1 MASQG
6 RGGGPSN
13 SRTKPC
19 QHFKKGNCYY
29 GENCTFLHE
38 KSSDIDSYVAIQTP
52 VAKTDPRKRYMAWK
66 GMVRKPPPSFQTT
79 SGVKEHHKFW
89 KRALEL
95 LDEDNPA
102 QHQDIARDLA
112 NDDYHGLQFIVDAA
126 ENGSSD
132 AKENLPTSYVF
143 IQVISHAN
151 LMSSLSTEACV
162 GTIFTVFAGMNGER
176 GIGLFS
182 SMCEQAL
189 ESTELFSELLGTT
202 TQAALRV
209 IITALS
215 QLLNKVPRTQFC
227 DELPDLIEQMDKV
240 ISMIAEDAPPKELEE
255 VSAHFKLLKRLVTAA
270 NDRLAAS
277 EDTSDKPKNLKA
289 IASTF
294 PRDLEI
300 PGGRHDN
307 DFADISKIAILPTYE
322 EVTSE
327 QVEYLPSTNFT
338 EPHVLAD
345 PLQRYIDSMF
355 RLVRHDILG
364 PVKDILRDLLQSD
377 DLLNGRL
384 SNPDPQAQVYLESSI
399 EAFVSSKK
407 HGTEAVL
414 SFEPPAQILGKTAEQ
429 QKAWWK
435 TSSRLGQGTL
445 VCFVSPTP
453 GRTSL
458 LFFQVTCKS
467 TSSSDLKET
476 DERTSSIAPLQGL
489 PSITVKLAN
498 HNREDLLLLAKLY
511 TTKAVG
517 VLVDFNGVILDT
529 FVPIL
534 RNLQTIKCENQ
545 IAFQQWILPST
556 DEERS
561 VTTPAYARRLDFTF
575 SLRSITKDKGTDL
588 VLDPEFPE
596 NLDIQEL
603 ERATG
608 LDQGQCRGLVD
619 ALTREY
625 ALIQGPPGTGK
636 SYLGVQLLRV
646 LLAAKQKAHLG
657 PIVII
662 CYTNHAL
669 DQFLEHLF
677 DVGISRI
684 IRIGGRSVTPELA
697 GLNLRVVSQ
706 ETPKTF
712 TERMTLATSF
722 RQIDLSSLTASG
734 ALESLRSARNRC
746 VWNFLKGF
754 LQEEA
759 PNTYE
764 QFEKGD
770 EDFTVVGGD
779 PMETWLGS
787 QTRANS
793 EETPDTD
800 LEERRALVNN
810 WSRRHQEEQTDVL
823 FEAMDEYEEQQKNI
837 KRTHDATNVRTMNQ
851 ADVIGLTT
859 TALAGRIDM
868 LRSLK
873 PKIVICEE
881 AGEVKESDIISA
893 LMPGLQQ
900 VIQIGDHK
908 QLRPNINN
916 YDLSLE
922 SMSGQKWQLDRSQF
936 ERRGEGEP
944 GLDPSPLTQLN
955 VQRRMRPEVSQL
967 IRGVYPNLIDHESVL
982 EAPDVVGMLDNVF
995 WLDHS
1000 HPQDVG
1006 GDGTRVKSH
1015 SNRWETSMATA
1026 LIRHL
1031 VRQGKYKAEDIALLT
1046 PYMGQLQQLRTALS
1060 RDFEICLGDLDREQ
1074 LAHEE
1079 FEDESSS
1086 KKPVEKKKLL
1096 QTIRLATVD
1105 NFQGEEA
1112 KIIVVS
1118 LVRSNPQR
1126 QVGFLRTENRIN
1138 VLLSRAKHGMYL
1150 IGNAATYSNVPMWAD
1165 VYDILYK
1172 SNSVGTALRLCCPR
1186 HPETPIACSEPEDF
1200 SIKSPEGGCTL
1211 SCSRRLEPCGHKC
1224 QATCHSEA
1232 MHNAFTCTRSCP
1244 RIRTTCTHQC
1254 PKLCGESCGPCLTKV
1269 YCIDLPCGHTSM
1281 SMTCYQTQN
1290 LEAFKCTTPVERTL
1304 PHCGHSVT
1312 LECHQV
1318 GNTVLPQCKQTC
1330 THILPCGHGCSGTC
1344 SGCQG
1349 GIHPGCVKL
1358 CGRPYSTCNHRCNQ
1372 ECHNG
1377 EACGSCKQP
1386 CEVQCPHSTCNSV
1399 CNKPCAPCIE
1409 PCTWSC
1415 PHQGACTL
1423 PCSAPCDR
1431 LPCNERCDKKLS
1443 CGHQCPSFCG
1453 EVCPIGYCQVC
1464 NRSKKTARVD
1474 LLEFRKYSEIDLD
1487 EAPIVVLGCGHFFT
1501 GETLDGLVGLG
1512 EVYHTDMSGNFTGMK
1527 NMSGTLAQKTP
1538 CCPDCKRSIR
1548 QFATRRYNR
1557 VINRAVMDEICKRFL
1572 IKGQAALDKLNK
1584 KLAKLET
1591 ALATSR
1597 RSSSLGP
1604 HHTATT
1610 FFRERHA
1617 GIKSLEK
1624 SAESLLKLMGEEN
1637 QPAKKLINAIATS
1650 QSAATGGFNSITQL
1664 MEALKLSHSA
1674 PGDQLLLGARL
1685 VILEAQQIQ
1694 LMDAFMVSKSKGKKL
1709 HENALDLPC
1718 MDEWFKTCLAIMKDA
1733 MDVKL
1738 NRIVI
1743 ATILGLAKIAR
1754 GDAWTAKPEAR
1765 SKSARKES
1773 VHIKVARDLLP
1784 IAVDRC
1790 SKLGDNDVLKKRVGD
1805 MVELYKPRHE
1815 EVTPEELASIRSAM
1829 VTGPHGMATHSGHWY
1844 NCVNGHPFAIG
1855 ECGMPMETARC
1866 PECGAAIGGSSH
1878 RAVEGVYRAEEMETP
1893 AAEVRRDGGTA
1904 GRRVQEQDGGP
1915 AGGQGGEG
1923 CVVS

>member
-669 DQFLEHLF
+669 DQFLKHLL

-697 GLNLRVVSQ
+697 GLNLRV
-706 ETPKTF
+706 
-712 TERMTLATSF
+712 
-722 RQIDLSSLTASG
+722 
-734 ALESLRSARNRC
+734 
-746 VWNFLKGF
+746 
-754 LQEEA
+754 
-759 PNTYE
+759 
-764 QFEKGD
+764 
-770 EDFTVVGGD
+770 
-779 PMETWLGS
+779 
-787 QTRANS
+787 
-793 EETPDTD
+793 
-800 LEERRALVNN
+800 ERRALVNN

-1290 LEAFKCTTPVERTL
+1290 LEAFKLALTFFHAATGVLALAPAVRVASIPGASSFAVVHTAHATIAATKNATMERL
-1304 PHCGHSVT
+1304 VVVVS
-1312 LECHQV
+1312 
-1318 GNTVLPQCKQTC
+1318 
-1330 THILPCGHGCSGTC
+1330 
-1344 SGCQG
+1344 
-1349 GIHPGCVKL
+1349 
-1358 CGRPYSTCNHRCNQ
+1358 NH
-1372 ECHNG
+1372 
-1377 EACGSCKQP
+1377 A
-1386 CEVQCPHSTCNSV
+1386 
-1399 CNKPCAPCIE
+1399 
-1409 PCTWSC
+1409 
-1415 PHQGACTL
+1415 
-1423 PCSAPCDR
+1423 
-1431 LPCNERCDKKLS
+1431 
-1443 CGHQCPSFCG
+1443 
-1453 EVCPIGYCQVC
+1453 
-1464 NRSKKTARVD
+1464 RSKKTARVD

-1829 VTGPHGMATHSGHWY
+1829 VTGPHGMATHSGHCLRSENAVCRWRRQDVPSAAQQLVVLPIVLLRECIELRRWRLLLLKY
-1844 NCVNGHPFAIG
+1844 DVMG
-1855 ECGMPMETARC
+1855 ELLVDVCRNRMEDLLVVRGEKAVSLAEHSLSLTLGGNTLIMPRMVDAMGRC
-1866 PECGAAIGGSSH
+1866 
-1878 RAVEGVYRAEEMETP
+1878 
-1893 AAEVRRDGGTA
+1893 
-1904 GRRVQEQDGGP
+1904 
-1915 AGGQGGEG
+1915 
-1923 CVVS
+1923 

>member
-13 SRTKPC
+13 FRTKPC
-19 QHFKKGNCYY
+19 QHIKKGNCYY

-38 KSSDIDSYVAIQTP
+38 KSFDIDSYVAIQTP

-79 SGVKEHHKFW
+79 SGAKEHHKFW

-132 AKENLPTSYVF
+132 AKENLPASYVF
-143 IQVISHAN
+143 TQVISHAN

-176 GIGLFS
+176 GTGLFS

-435 TSSRLGQGTL
+435 ASSRLGQGTL

-498 HNREDLLLLAKLY
+498 HNREDFLLLAKLY

-669 DQFLEHLF
+669 DQFLKHLL

-734 ALESLRSARNRC
+734 ALESLRSARNGC

-837 KRTHDATNVRTMNQ
+837 KQTHDATNVRTMNQ

-922 SMSGQKWQLDRSQF
+922 SMSGQQWQLDRSQF

-1172 SNSVGTALRLCCPR
+1172 MSQTMRRIVRFLPDQGLLYRPSMRAYLNEYGMLPDTEPGSVQVLATPSCLNANRLALTFFHAATGVLALAPAVRVAFIPGASSFAIVHTAHATIAATKNATMERLVVVVSNHASLQQTMRSMHRALYMVVSPSGRLYFAMLCSLR
-1186 HPETPIACSEPEDF
+1186 QTPLQR
-1200 SIKSPEGGCTL
+1200 KM
-1211 SCSRRLEPCGHKC
+1211 R
-1224 QATCHSEA
+1224 QEA
-1232 MHNAFTCTRSCP
+1232 VM
-1244 RIRTTCTHQC
+1244 
-1254 PKLCGESCGPCLTKV
+1254 
-1269 YCIDLPCGHTSM
+1269 
-1281 SMTCYQTQN
+1281 
-1290 LEAFKCTTPVERTL
+1290 
-1304 PHCGHSVT
+1304 
-1312 LECHQV
+1312 
-1318 GNTVLPQCKQTC
+1318 
-1330 THILPCGHGCSGTC
+1330 
-1344 SGCQG
+1344 
-1349 GIHPGCVKL
+1349 
-1358 CGRPYSTCNHRCNQ
+1358 
-1372 ECHNG
+1372 
-1377 EACGSCKQP
+1377 
-1386 CEVQCPHSTCNSV
+1386 
-1399 CNKPCAPCIE
+1399 
-1409 PCTWSC
+1409 W
-1415 PHQGACTL
+1415 
-1423 PCSAPCDR
+1423 
-1431 LPCNERCDKKLS
+1431 
-1443 CGHQCPSFCG
+1443 
-1453 EVCPIGYCQVC
+1453 
-1464 NRSKKTARVD
+1464 SKKTARVD

-1624 SAESLLKLMGEEN
+1624 SAESLLKLMGAEN

-1674 PGDQLLLGARL
+1674 PDDQLLLGARL

-1694 LMDAFMVSKSKGKKL
+1694 LMDAFMVSKSKGRKL

-1718 MDEWFKTCLAIMKDA
+1718 MDEWFKTFLAIMKDA

-1743 ATILGLAKIAR
+1743 ATILGFAKIAR

-1773 VHIKVARDLLP
+1773 VRIKAARELLP
-1784 IAVDRC
+1784 IAVDCC

-1805 MVELYKPRHE
+1805 MVELYEPRHE

-1855 ECGMPMETARC
+1855 ECGMPMEMARC

>member
-669 DQFLEHLF
+669 DQFLKHLL

-697 GLNLRVVSQ
+697 GLNLRV
-706 ETPKTF
+706 
-712 TERMTLATSF
+712 
-722 RQIDLSSLTASG
+722 
-734 ALESLRSARNRC
+734 
-746 VWNFLKGF
+746 
-754 LQEEA
+754 
-759 PNTYE
+759 
-764 QFEKGD
+764 
-770 EDFTVVGGD
+770 
-779 PMETWLGS
+779 
-787 QTRANS
+787 
-793 EETPDTD
+793 
-800 LEERRALVNN
+800 ERRALVNN

-1290 LEAFKCTTPVERTL
+1290 LEAFKLALTFFHAATGVLALAPAVRVASIPGASSFAVVHTAHATIAAIKNATMERL
-1304 PHCGHSVT
+1304 VVVVS
-1312 LECHQV
+1312 
-1318 GNTVLPQCKQTC
+1318 
-1330 THILPCGHGCSGTC
+1330 
-1344 SGCQG
+1344 
-1349 GIHPGCVKL
+1349 
-1358 CGRPYSTCNHRCNQ
+1358 NH
-1372 ECHNG
+1372 
-1377 EACGSCKQP
+1377 A
-1386 CEVQCPHSTCNSV
+1386 
-1399 CNKPCAPCIE
+1399 
-1409 PCTWSC
+1409 
-1415 PHQGACTL
+1415 
-1423 PCSAPCDR
+1423 
-1431 LPCNERCDKKLS
+1431 
-1443 CGHQCPSFCG
+1443 
-1453 EVCPIGYCQVC
+1453 
-1464 NRSKKTARVD
+1464 RSKKTARVD

-1829 VTGPHGMATHSGHWY
+1829 VTGPHGMATHSGHCLRSENAVCRWRRQDVPSAAQQLVVLPIVLLRECIELRRWRLLLLKY
-1844 NCVNGHPFAIG
+1844 DVMG
-1855 ECGMPMETARC
+1855 ELLVDVCRNRMEDLLVVRGEKAVSLAEHSLSLTLGGNTLIMPRMVDAMGRC
-1866 PECGAAIGGSSH
+1866 
-1878 RAVEGVYRAEEMETP
+1878 
-1893 AAEVRRDGGTA
+1893 
-1904 GRRVQEQDGGP
+1904 
-1915 AGGQGGEG
+1915 
-1923 CVVS
+1923 

>member
-669 DQFLEHLF
+669 DQFLKHLL

-697 GLNLRVVSQ
+697 GLNLRV
-706 ETPKTF
+706 
-712 TERMTLATSF
+712 
-722 RQIDLSSLTASG
+722 
-734 ALESLRSARNRC
+734 
-746 VWNFLKGF
+746 
-754 LQEEA
+754 
-759 PNTYE
+759 
-764 QFEKGD
+764 
-770 EDFTVVGGD
+770 
-779 PMETWLGS
+779 
-787 QTRANS
+787 
-793 EETPDTD
+793 
-800 LEERRALVNN
+800 ERRALVNN

-922 SMSGQKWQLDRSQF
+922 SISGQQWQLDRSQF

-1165 VYDILYK
+1165 VYNILYK

-1281 SMTCYQTQN
+1281 SMACYQTQN
-1290 LEAFKCTTPVERTL
+1290 LEAFKLALTFFHAATGVLALAPAVRVASIPGASSFAVVHTAHATIAATKNATMERL
-1304 PHCGHSVT
+1304 VVVVS
-1312 LECHQV
+1312 
-1318 GNTVLPQCKQTC
+1318 
-1330 THILPCGHGCSGTC
+1330 
-1344 SGCQG
+1344 
-1349 GIHPGCVKL
+1349 
-1358 CGRPYSTCNHRCNQ
+1358 NH
-1372 ECHNG
+1372 
-1377 EACGSCKQP
+1377 A
-1386 CEVQCPHSTCNSV
+1386 
-1399 CNKPCAPCIE
+1399 
-1409 PCTWSC
+1409 
-1415 PHQGACTL
+1415 
-1423 PCSAPCDR
+1423 
-1431 LPCNERCDKKLS
+1431 
-1443 CGHQCPSFCG
+1443 
-1453 EVCPIGYCQVC
+1453 
-1464 NRSKKTARVD
+1464 RSKKTARVD

-1674 PGDQLLLGARL
+1674 PDDQLLLGARL

-1718 MDEWFKTCLAIMKDA
+1718 MNEWFKTCLAIMKDA

-1743 ATILGLAKIAR
+1743 ATILGFAKIAR

-1773 VHIKVARDLLP
+1773 MRIKAARELLP
-1784 IAVDRC
+1784 IAVDCC
-1790 SKLGDNDVLKKRVGD
+1790 SKLGDNDALKKRVGD
-1805 MVELYKPRHE
+1805 MVELYEPRHE

-1829 VTGPHGMATHSGHWY
+1829 VTGPHGMATHSGHCLRLENAVCRWRRQDVPSAAQQLVVLPIALLRECIELRRWRLLLLKY
-1844 NCVNGHPFAIG
+1844 DVMG
-1855 ECGMPMETARC
+1855 ELLVDVCRNRMEDLLVVRGEKAVSLAEHSLSLTLGGNTLIMPRMVDAMGRC
-1866 PECGAAIGGSSH
+1866 
-1878 RAVEGVYRAEEMETP
+1878 
-1893 AAEVRRDGGTA
+1893 
-1904 GRRVQEQDGGP
+1904 
-1915 AGGQGGEG
+1915 
-1923 CVVS
+1923 

>member
-669 DQFLEHLF
+669 DQFLKHLL

-759 PNTYE
+759 PNIYE

-1118 LVRSNPQR
+1118 LQPIPTFPCGLMFTTYFTRVILLERHSDSVVLVTRRHPLHAQSRKTSPSKVLKEDALCLALGDWNHVVTNARRHVIQR
-1126 QVGFLRTENRIN
+1126 PCTMHSLVQDLVLASERLVPTSVPNYAENHTEPGSVQVLATPFCLNANR
-1138 VLLSRAKHGMYL
+1138 LALTFFH
-1150 IGNAATYSNVPMWAD
+1150 AATGVLALAPAVRVASIPGASSFAVVHTAHATIAAIKNATMERLVVVVSNHARF
-1165 VYDILYK
+1165 
-1172 SNSVGTALRLCCPR
+1172 NALTLRATQSATNHALHASSLVHGRVLIRALVLC
-1186 HPETPIACSEPEDF
+1186 HA
-1200 SIKSPEGGCTL
+1200 L
-1211 SCSRRLEPCGHKC
+1211 LL
-1224 QATCHSEA
+1224 ATDSLA
-1232 MHNAFTCTRSCP
+1232 TKDATRSCHVVTNA
-1244 RIRTTCTHQC
+1244 R
-1254 PKLCGESCGPCLTKV
+1254 
-1269 YCIDLPCGHTSM
+1269 
-1281 SMTCYQTQN
+1281 
-1290 LEAFKCTTPVERTL
+1290 AFAE
-1304 PHCGHSVT
+1304 
-1312 LECHQV
+1312 
-1318 GNTVLPQCKQTC
+1318 
-1330 THILPCGHGCSGTC
+1330 
-1344 SGCQG
+1344 
-1349 GIHPGCVKL
+1349 
-1358 CGRPYSTCNHRCNQ
+1358 
-1372 ECHNG
+1372 
-1377 EACGSCKQP
+1377 
-1386 CEVQCPHSTCNSV
+1386 
-1399 CNKPCAPCIE
+1399 
-1409 PCTWSC
+1409 
-1415 PHQGACTL
+1415 
-1423 PCSAPCDR
+1423 
-1431 LPCNERCDKKLS
+1431 
-1443 CGHQCPSFCG
+1443 
-1453 EVCPIGYCQVC
+1453 
-1464 NRSKKTARVD
+1464 RSKKTARVD

>member
-29 GENCTFLHE
+29 GENCTLLHE

-126 ENGSSD
+126 KNGSSD

-151 LMSSLSTEACV
+151 LMSSLFTEACA

-294 PRDLEI
+294 PKDLEI

-435 TSSRLGQGTL
+435 ASSRLGQGTL

-669 DQFLEHLF
+669 DQFLKHLL

-697 GLNLRVVSQ
+697 GLNLRV
-706 ETPKTF
+706 
-712 TERMTLATSF
+712 
-722 RQIDLSSLTASG
+722 
-734 ALESLRSARNRC
+734 
-746 VWNFLKGF
+746 
-754 LQEEA
+754 
-759 PNTYE
+759 
-764 QFEKGD
+764 
-770 EDFTVVGGD
+770 
-779 PMETWLGS
+779 
-787 QTRANS
+787 
-793 EETPDTD
+793 
-800 LEERRALVNN
+800 ERRALVNN

-922 SMSGQKWQLDRSQF
+922 SMSGQQWQLDRSQF

-1281 SMTCYQTQN
+1281 SMACYQTQN
-1290 LEAFKCTTPVERTL
+1290 LEAFKLALTFFHAATGVLALAPAVRVASIPGASSFAVVHTAHATIAATKNATMERL
-1304 PHCGHSVT
+1304 VVVVS
-1312 LECHQV
+1312 
-1318 GNTVLPQCKQTC
+1318 
-1330 THILPCGHGCSGTC
+1330 
-1344 SGCQG
+1344 
-1349 GIHPGCVKL
+1349 
-1358 CGRPYSTCNHRCNQ
+1358 NH
-1372 ECHNG
+1372 
-1377 EACGSCKQP
+1377 A
-1386 CEVQCPHSTCNSV
+1386 
-1399 CNKPCAPCIE
+1399 
-1409 PCTWSC
+1409 
-1415 PHQGACTL
+1415 
-1423 PCSAPCDR
+1423 
-1431 LPCNERCDKKLS
+1431 
-1443 CGHQCPSFCG
+1443 
-1453 EVCPIGYCQVC
+1453 
-1464 NRSKKTARVD
+1464 RSKKTARVD

-1548 QFATRRYNR
+1548 KFATRRYNR

-1650 QSAATGGFNSITQL
+1650 QSTATGGFNSITQL

-1674 PGDQLLLGARL
+1674 PDDQLLLGARL

-1709 HENALDLPC
+1709 HKNALDLPC

-1773 VHIKVARDLLP
+1773 MRIKAARELLP
-1784 IAVDRC
+1784 IAVDCC

-1805 MVELYKPRHE
+1805 MVELYEPRHE

-1829 VTGPHGMATHSGHWY
+1829 VTGPHGMATHSGHCLRSENAVCRWRRQDVPSAAQQLVVLPIVLLRECIELRRWRLLLLKY
-1844 NCVNGHPFAIG
+1844 DVMG
-1855 ECGMPMETARC
+1855 ELLVDVCRNRMEDLLVVRGEKAVSLAEHSLSLTLGGNTLIMPRMVDAMGRC
-1866 PECGAAIGGSSH
+1866 
-1878 RAVEGVYRAEEMETP
+1878 
-1893 AAEVRRDGGTA
+1893 
-1904 GRRVQEQDGGP
+1904 
-1915 AGGQGGEG
+1915 
-1923 CVVS
+1923 

>member
-126 ENGSSD
+126 KNGSSD

-151 LMSSLSTEACV
+151 LMSSLFTEACA

-189 ESTELFSELLGTT
+189 ESTESFSELLGTT

-294 PRDLEI
+294 PKDLEI

-435 TSSRLGQGTL
+435 ASSRLGQGTL

-669 DQFLEHLF
+669 DQFLKHLL

-697 GLNLRVVSQ
+697 GLNLRV
-706 ETPKTF
+706 
-712 TERMTLATSF
+712 
-722 RQIDLSSLTASG
+722 
-734 ALESLRSARNRC
+734 
-746 VWNFLKGF
+746 
-754 LQEEA
+754 
-759 PNTYE
+759 
-764 QFEKGD
+764 
-770 EDFTVVGGD
+770 
-779 PMETWLGS
+779 
-787 QTRANS
+787 
-793 EETPDTD
+793 
-800 LEERRALVNN
+800 ERRALVNN

-922 SMSGQKWQLDRSQF
+922 SMSGQQWQLDRSQF

-1172 SNSVGTALRLCCPR
+1172 SKSVGTALRLCCPR

-1244 RIRTTCTHQC
+1244 CIRTTCTHQC

-1281 SMTCYQTQN
+1281 SMACYQTQN
-1290 LEAFKCTTPVERTL
+1290 LEAFKLALAFFHAATGVLALAPAVRVASIPGASSFAVVHTAHATIAATKNATMERL
-1304 PHCGHSVT
+1304 VVVVS
-1312 LECHQV
+1312 
-1318 GNTVLPQCKQTC
+1318 
-1330 THILPCGHGCSGTC
+1330 
-1344 SGCQG
+1344 
-1349 GIHPGCVKL
+1349 
-1358 CGRPYSTCNHRCNQ
+1358 NH
-1372 ECHNG
+1372 
-1377 EACGSCKQP
+1377 A
-1386 CEVQCPHSTCNSV
+1386 
-1399 CNKPCAPCIE
+1399 
-1409 PCTWSC
+1409 
-1415 PHQGACTL
+1415 
-1423 PCSAPCDR
+1423 
-1431 LPCNERCDKKLS
+1431 
-1443 CGHQCPSFCG
+1443 
-1453 EVCPIGYCQVC
+1453 
-1464 NRSKKTARVD
+1464 RSKKTARVD

-1674 PGDQLLLGARL
+1674 PDDQLLLGARL

-1718 MDEWFKTCLAIMKDA
+1718 MNEWFKTCLAIMKDA

-1743 ATILGLAKIAR
+1743 ATILGFAKIAR

-1773 VHIKVARDLLP
+1773 MRIKAARELLP
-1784 IAVDRC
+1784 IAVDCC
-1790 SKLGDNDVLKKRVGD
+1790 SKLGDNDALKKRVGD
-1805 MVELYKPRHE
+1805 MVELYEPRHE
-1815 EVTPEELASIRSAM
+1815 EVTPEELASIWSAM
-1829 VTGPHGMATHSGHWY
+1829 VTGPHGMATHSGHCLRSENAVCRWRRQDVPSAAQQLVVLPIALLRECIELRRWRLLLLKY
-1844 NCVNGHPFAIG
+1844 DVMG
-1855 ECGMPMETARC
+1855 ELLVDVCRNRMEDLLVVRGEKAVSLAEHSLSLTLGGNTLIMPRMVDAMGRC
-1866 PECGAAIGGSSH
+1866 
-1878 RAVEGVYRAEEMETP
+1878 
-1893 AAEVRRDGGTA
+1893 
-1904 GRRVQEQDGGP
+1904 
-1915 AGGQGGEG
+1915 
-1923 CVVS
+1923 

>member
-126 ENGSSD
+126 KNGSSD

-202 TQAALRV
+202 TQATLRV

-289 IASTF
+289 IVSTF

-327 QVEYLPSTNFT
+327 QAEYLPSTNFT

-435 TSSRLGQGTL
+435 ASSRLGQGTL

-657 PIVII
+657 PIVI
-662 CYTNHAL
+662 
-669 DQFLEHLF
+669 
-677 DVGISRI
+677 
-684 IRIGGRSVTPELA
+684 
-697 GLNLRVVSQ
+697 
-706 ETPKTF
+706 
-712 TERMTLATSF
+712 M
-722 RQIDLSSLTASG
+722 
-734 ALESLRSARNRC
+734 
-746 VWNFLKGF
+746 
-754 LQEEA
+754 
-759 PNTYE
+759 
-764 QFEKGD
+764 
-770 EDFTVVGGD
+770 
-779 PMETWLGS
+779 
-787 QTRANS
+787 
-793 EETPDTD
+793 
-800 LEERRALVNN
+800 
-810 WSRRHQEEQTDVL
+810 
-823 FEAMDEYEEQQKNI
+823 
-837 KRTHDATNVRTMNQ
+837 
-851 ADVIGLTT
+851 
-859 TALAGRIDM
+859 
-868 LRSLK
+868 
-873 PKIVICEE
+873 
-881 AGEVKESDIISA
+881 
-893 LMPGLQQ
+893 
-900 VIQIGDHK
+900 
-908 QLRPNINN
+908 
-916 YDLSLE
+916 
-922 SMSGQKWQLDRSQF
+922 
-936 ERRGEGEP
+936 
-944 GLDPSPLTQLN
+944 
-955 VQRRMRPEVSQL
+955 
-967 IRGVYPNLIDHESVL
+967 
-982 EAPDVVGMLDNVF
+982 
-995 WLDHS
+995 
-1000 HPQDVG
+1000 
-1006 GDGTRVKSH
+1006 
-1015 SNRWETSMATA
+1015 
-1026 LIRHL
+1026 
-1031 VRQGKYKAEDIALLT
+1031 
-1046 PYMGQLQQLRTALS
+1046 
-1060 RDFEICLGDLDREQ
+1060 
-1074 LAHEE
+1074 
-1079 FEDESSS
+1079 
-1086 KKPVEKKKLL
+1086 
-1096 QTIRLATVD
+1096 
-1105 NFQGEEA
+1105 
-1112 KIIVVS
+1112 
-1118 LVRSNPQR
+1118 
-1126 QVGFLRTENRIN
+1126 
-1138 VLLSRAKHGMYL
+1138 
-1150 IGNAATYSNVPMWAD
+1150 
-1165 VYDILYK
+1165 
-1172 SNSVGTALRLCCPR
+1172 
-1186 HPETPIACSEPEDF
+1186 
-1200 SIKSPEGGCTL
+1200 
-1211 SCSRRLEPCGHKC
+1211 
-1224 QATCHSEA
+1224 
-1232 MHNAFTCTRSCP
+1232 
-1244 RIRTTCTHQC
+1244 
-1254 PKLCGESCGPCLTKV
+1254 
-1269 YCIDLPCGHTSM
+1269 
-1281 SMTCYQTQN
+1281 
-1290 LEAFKCTTPVERTL
+1290 
-1304 PHCGHSVT
+1304 
-1312 LECHQV
+1312 
-1318 GNTVLPQCKQTC
+1318 
-1330 THILPCGHGCSGTC
+1330 
-1344 SGCQG
+1344 
-1349 GIHPGCVKL
+1349 
-1358 CGRPYSTCNHRCNQ
+1358 
-1372 ECHNG
+1372 
-1377 EACGSCKQP
+1377 
-1386 CEVQCPHSTCNSV
+1386 
-1399 CNKPCAPCIE
+1399 
-1409 PCTWSC
+1409 
-1415 PHQGACTL
+1415 
-1423 PCSAPCDR
+1423 
-1431 LPCNERCDKKLS
+1431 
-1443 CGHQCPSFCG
+1443 
-1453 EVCPIGYCQVC
+1453 
-1464 NRSKKTARVD
+1464 
-1474 LLEFRKYSEIDLD
+1474 
-1487 EAPIVVLGCGHFFT
+1487 
-1501 GETLDGLVGLG
+1501 
-1512 EVYHTDMSGNFTGMK
+1512 
-1527 NMSGTLAQKTP
+1527 
-1538 CCPDCKRSIR
+1538 
-1548 QFATRRYNR
+1548 
-1557 VINRAVMDEICKRFL
+1557 
-1572 IKGQAALDKLNK
+1572 
-1584 KLAKLET
+1584 
-1591 ALATSR
+1591 
-1597 RSSSLGP
+1597 
-1604 HHTATT
+1604 
-1610 FFRERHA
+1610 
-1617 GIKSLEK
+1617 
-1624 SAESLLKLMGEEN
+1624 
-1637 QPAKKLINAIATS
+1637 
-1650 QSAATGGFNSITQL
+1650 
-1664 MEALKLSHSA
+1664 
-1674 PGDQLLLGARL
+1674 
-1685 VILEAQQIQ
+1685 
-1694 LMDAFMVSKSKGKKL
+1694 
-1709 HENALDLPC
+1709 
-1718 MDEWFKTCLAIMKDA
+1718 
-1733 MDVKL
+1733 
-1738 NRIVI
+1738 
-1743 ATILGLAKIAR
+1743 
-1754 GDAWTAKPEAR
+1754 
-1765 SKSARKES
+1765 
-1773 VHIKVARDLLP
+1773 
-1784 IAVDRC
+1784 
-1790 SKLGDNDVLKKRVGD
+1790 
-1805 MVELYKPRHE
+1805 
-1815 EVTPEELASIRSAM
+1815 
-1829 VTGPHGMATHSGHWY
+1829 
-1844 NCVNGHPFAIG
+1844 
-1855 ECGMPMETARC
+1855 
-1866 PECGAAIGGSSH
+1866 
-1878 RAVEGVYRAEEMETP
+1878 
-1893 AAEVRRDGGTA
+1893 
-1904 GRRVQEQDGGP
+1904 
-1915 AGGQGGEG
+1915 
-1923 CVVS
+1923 